1 MATNVSGPLKL
12 VTDQPAL
19 LVQVMVRAPKPRPH
33 AGGMVVDFTT
43 PATVTDG
50 VVSFPCVPGP
60 AVLSVMHAGVPQ
72 ITVPLVVPDKAD
84 ASLEECMQAAGLAD
98 NATQSVLEDL
108 ARRVVEGVA
117 AAEQAAQTATEQAE
131 TATEQAQVATTK
143 AGEAGASAKAAK
155 TSETNAK
162 TSETNAAGSA
172 SAAKTSETNA
182 KTSETNAGKSAS
194 AAATSATE
202 AANSAGAAKTSETN
216 AANSASAAKTSEN
229 NAAGSA
235 GAAKTDADRAKT
247 EADRAAETVSSGV
260 PDATATTKGKV
271 ALAGDLAGTADA
283 PTVPRLASK
292 ADLVGGL
299 VPTSQLPAVA
309 LTKPHVVAD
318 RAGML
323 ALSAEEGDVAV
334 ITATADKGTYMLGSG
349 APTSFS
355 SWVRLSTPDAPV
367 SSVNG
372 QTGVVNLTA
381 ANVGAAPTSHTH
393 TMVQVTGLDSAL
405 AGKADKTH
413 THADLQ
419 SALDGKANSSQI
431 VGRLFSGAGAPP
443 ASIPGAV
450 VGDWWLDTSSKNLY
464 KITGV

>member
-1 MATNVSGPLKL
+1 MATNVSGPLRL

-19 LVQVMVRAPKPRPH
+19 LVQVMVRAPKPRPY

-43 PATVTDG
+43 PASVADG
-50 VVSFPCVPGP
+50 VVEFPCVPGP

-72 ITVPLVVPDKAD
+72 ITVPLVVPDKAA

-108 ARRVVEGVA
+108 ARRIVEGVA

-283 PTVPRLASK
+283 PTVPKLASK
-292 ADLVGGL
+292 ADLVGGF

-309 LTKPHVVAD
+309 LTKPHVVSD

-323 ALSAEEGDVAV
+323 ALSAEEGDVTV
-334 ITATADKGTYMLGSG
+334 ITGTADKGTYMLGSG
-349 APTSFS
+349 APSTFT

-381 ANVGAAPTSHTH
+381 ENVGAAPSSHTH

-405 AGKADKTH
+405 AGKADKSHVDSRTPQIQVV
-413 THADLQ
+413 T
-419 SALDGKANSSQI
+419 AL
-431 VGRLFSGAGAPP
+431 P
-443 ASIPGAV
+443 ASPTAGV
-450 VGDWWLDTSSKNLY
+450 VYLV
-464 KITGV
+464 TG

>member
-1 MATNVSGPLKL
+1 M
-12 VTDQPAL
+12 
-19 LVQVMVRAPKPRPH
+19 
-33 AGGMVVDFTT
+33 DFTA
-43 PATVTDG
+43 PVSIADG
-50 VVSFPCVPGP
+50 VVEFPCVPGP
-60 AVLSVMHAGVPQ
+60 AVLMVMHAGVPQ

-182 KTSETNAGKSAS
+182 KTSETNAG
-194 AAATSATE
+194 
-202 AANSAGAAKTSETN
+202 NSAGAAKTSETN

-283 PTVPRLASK
+283 PTVPKLASK

-323 ALSAEEGDVAV
+323 SLPAQEGDVAV
-334 ITATADKGTYMLGSG
+334 ITSGADKGTYMLGSG

-381 ANVGAAPTSHTH
+381 VNVGAAPTSHTH
-393 TMVQVTGLDSAL
+393 TMVQVTGLDTAL

-419 SALDGKANSSQI
+419 SALNGKADTAT
-431 VGRLFSGAGAPP
+431 VTRRPALFSGTGAPP

-450 VGDWWLDTSSKNLY
+450 VGDWWLDISTMKLY

>member
-1 MATNVSGPLKL
+1 MATNVSGPLRL
-12 VTDQPAL
+12 VTDQPAT
-19 LVQVMVRAPKPRPH
+19 LVQVMVRAPKPRPY

-43 PATVTDG
+43 PATVADG
-50 VVSFPCVPGP
+50 VVEFPCVPGP

-72 ITVPLVVPDKAD
+72 ITVPLVVPDAAS

-108 ARRVVEGVA
+108 ARRIVEGVA

-143 AGEAGASAKAAK
+143 ATEQAQVATTKAGEAGASAKA
-155 TSETNAK
+155 AK

-283 PTVPRLASK
+283 PTVPKLASK

-309 LTKPHVVAD
+309 LTKPHVVPD
-318 RAGML
+318 RAAML
-323 ALSAEEGDVAV
+323 SLPAQEGDVCV
-334 ITATADKGTYMLGSG
+334 VTGTADKGTYMLGSG

-381 ANVGAAPTSHTH
+381 ENVGAATKVYVDSRTPQVQAVTSLPASPDPSTLYL
-393 TMVQVTGLDSAL
+393 VTG
-405 AGKADKTH
+405 
-413 THADLQ
+413 
-419 SALDGKANSSQI
+419 
-431 VGRLFSGAGAPP
+431 
-443 ASIPGAV
+443 
-450 VGDWWLDTSSKNLY
+450 
-464 KITGV
+464 

>member
-1 MATNVSGPLKL
+1 M
-12 VTDQPAL
+12 
-19 LVQVMVRAPKPRPH
+19 
-33 AGGMVVDFTT
+33 DFTA
-43 PATVTDG
+43 PASVTDG
-50 VVSFPCVPGP
+50 VVEFPCVPGP
-60 AVLSVMHAGVPQ
+60 AVLMVSHAGVPQ
-72 ITVPLVVPDKAD
+72 ITVPLVVPDKPA

-247 EADRAAETVSSGV
+247 EADRAAETVASGV
-260 PDATATTKGKV
+260 PDATTTTKGKI
-271 ALAGDLAGTADA
+271 ALAGDLAGMADA
-283 PTVPRLASK
+283 PTVPKLASK

-309 LTKPHVVAD
+309 LTKPFVVAD

-323 ALSAEEGDVAV
+323 ALSAQEGDVAV
-334 ITATADKGTYMLGSG
+334 ITSGADKGTYMLGTGVPTAFASWVALV
-349 APTSFS
+349 APT
-355 SWVRLSTPDAPV
+355 DAV
-367 SSVNG
+367 TSVNG

-381 ANVGAAPTSHTH
+381 GNVGAAPTTHTH
-393 TMVQVTGLDSAL
+393 TTAQVTGLD
-405 AGKADKTH
+405 T
-413 THADLQ
+413 
-419 SALDGKANSSQI
+419 ALDGKTDKTYVDARSPQI
-431 VGRLFSGAGAPP
+431 QVVTALP
-443 ASIPGAV
+443 ASPAAGV
-450 VGDWWLDTSSKNLY
+450 VYLV
-464 KITGV
+464 TG